1 MHYSQ
6 SNPTERL
13 IMTRTVYL
21 NGEYLPED
29 EARISIFD
37 RAVLF
42 GDAIYEVAGVLNR
55 KLIDFEAHMQRYHRS
70 LGELGIPV
78 PLDKEQVLSAFR
90 KLVELNDIEEGMIYL
105 QVTRGQA
112 DRDFVWQGELQ
123 PTVFMFTQHKLPAEN
138 KAAETG
144 VVLKSVQDIRWARR
158 DIKSVNLLGQVLAK
172 KAASDAGAYEALMI
186 DTDGYITECGS
197 TSFFMVK
204 DDLLLTRPLNNDIL
218 SGVTRKA
225 LVALCTTHGIRLV
238 ESKFRLEDALQ
249 ADEAFISCASS
260 YLLPVVQIDDQ
271 QISDGVPGPRFRK
284 LRDIYLE
291 HVRAS
296 AI

>member
-1 MHYSQ
+1 
-6 SNPTERL
+6 
-13 IMTRTVYL
+13 MTRTVYL

-55 KLIDFEAHMQRYHRS
+55 KFIDFEAHMHRYHRS
-70 LGELGIPV
+70 LDELGIPV
-78 PLDKEQVLSAFR
+78 PLDKEQILSAFR
-90 KLVELNDIEEGMIYL
+90 KLVELNDVEEGMIYM

-144 VVLKSVQDIRWARR
+144 VILKSVNDIRWARR

-218 SGVTRKA
+218 AGVTRKA

-291 HVRAS
+291 HVRVS